1 MKTKQ
6 GKIALVTGG
15 SRGIG
20 KAISQRIAE
29 DGATVVIADVL
40 YENAVEA
47 CEELKAKGLDA
58 IPYKVDLS
66 STDEII
72 EMFEFIK
79 EKFGT
84 IDILVNNAA
93 IQIRG
98 ASVNFKECNWDKVCD
113 INLKSQWLTC
123 QYAGKMMLKNG
134 YGKIVCIASGTA
146 SRSQSQRAPYTITKS
161 AVEGLARALGN
172 EWARYGLNVNAVSP
186 GWTLTQMVQDGINK
200 GLVKPD
206 EILPMVP
213 LARFMDP
220 VEVANA
226 VNFLASDEAS
236 GIVGQTLYCD
246 GGGSIRCNNEPDFP
260 LEIEE

>member
-1 MKTKQ
+1 MKVKE

-20 KAISQRIAE
+20 KAISQRLAE
-29 DGATVVIADVL
+29 DGATVIIADIL
-40 YENAVEA
+40 YEAAVET
-47 CEELKAKGLDA
+47 CNELNALNLKTV
-58 IPYKVDLS
+58 PYQVDLS
-66 STDEII
+66 SSEDIAN
-72 EMFEFIK
+72 MFKYIK
-79 EKFGT
+79 ETYHT

-98 ASVNFKECNWDKVCD
+98 ASVNFLEENWDKVCD

-123 QYAGKMMLKNG
+123 QAAAKIMLKNG
-134 YGKIVCIASGTA
+134 YGKIVSIASGTA
-146 SRSQSQRAPYTITKS
+146 CRAQSQRAPYTITKS

-172 EWARYGLNVNAVSP
+172 EWARYGINVNCVSP
-186 GWTLTQMVQDGINK
+186 GWTLTQMVQDGIDK

-213 LARFMDP
+213 LGRFMDP
-220 VEVANA
+220 AEVANA

-246 GGGSIRCNNEPDFP
+246 GGGSIRCNNEPYFP